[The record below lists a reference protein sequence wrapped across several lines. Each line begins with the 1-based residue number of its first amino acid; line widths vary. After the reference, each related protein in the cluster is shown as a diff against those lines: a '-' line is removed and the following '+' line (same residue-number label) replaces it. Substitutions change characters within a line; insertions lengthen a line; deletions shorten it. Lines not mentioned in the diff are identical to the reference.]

1 MDGIVQGLRNVR
13 FALEYVGKLLFS
25 LILALT
31 AAIDLLP
38 LVLPG
43 QWSSKGQVKTDAK
56 SVLSSVACI

>member
-1 MDGIVQGLRNVR
+1 MDSIVQGLRNVW
-13 FALEYVGKLLFS
+13 FALEYMEKLLCS

-43 QWSSKGQVKTDAK
+43 QWSSKGQVKTDADG
-56 SVLSSVACI
+56 